1 MELRKALSTA
11 TMVLAS
17 TFVLAACGGSNTN
30 TAASDAASVA
40 SSAASEVAS
49 SAASVASS
57 MTEGSLQDGTYGIIE
72 KNFDKRGWK
81 TEFSITVVDG
91 KITASTYENV
101 NEAGA
106 KKSEDA
112 EYEAN
117 MKAKAG
123 IGPAEYFAALNSQL
137 VEKQDPEAVEVVTG
151 ATGSSDTFK
160 KYAQQLVDA
169 AKTGKTGTVEID
181 NVVEE

>member
-1 MELRKALSTA
+1 MMELRKVLSTA

-17 TFVLAACGGSNTN
+17 TFVLAAFGGSNTN
-30 TAASDAASVA
+30 TAASDAASTASSVA
-40 SSAASEVAS
+40 SDV
-49 SAASVASS
+49 ASVASS
-57 MTEGSLQDGTYGIIE
+57 VAEGGLKDGTYGIVE
-72 KNFDKRGWK
+72 KNFDTRGWK
-81 TEFSITVVDG
+81 TEFSITVVGG

-112 EYEAN
+112 DYEAN
-117 MKAKAG
+117 MKAKTG
-123 IGPAEYFAALNSQL
+123 TGPMEYFAALNSQL
-137 VEKQDPEAVEVVTG
+137 VEKQDPAAVEVVTG
-151 ATGSSDTFK
+151 ATNSSNTFK
-160 KYAQQLVDA
+160 QYAQQLVDA

>member
-1 MELRKALSTA
+1 MEFKKVFSTA
-11 TMVLAS
+11 TLMLAS
-17 TFVLAACGGSNTN
+17 TFVLAACGGSDTD
-30 TAASDAASVA
+30 TASESSSVA
-40 SSAASEVAS
+40 SSEVMVESSSESSSTAASE
-49 SAASVASS
+49 
-57 MTEGSLQDGTYGIIE
+57 LQDGTYTLVE

-101 NEAGA
+101 NEAGE

-112 EYEAN
+112 EYQAN
-117 MKAKAG
+117 MTGKVG
-123 IGPAEYFAALNSQL
+123 VGPAEYFPALNNQL

-151 ATGSSDTFK
+151 ATDSSDTFK

-169 AKTGKTGTVEID
+169 ATVGETEAIEVD
-181 NVVEE
+181 NVIEE

>member
-1 MELRKALSTA
+1 MEFKKTLSTA
-11 TMVLAS
+11 TLLLAS
-17 TFVLAACGGSNTN
+17 TFVLAACGGADTE
-30 TAASDAASVA
+30 TETE
-40 SSAASEVAS
+40 SSAAASSEVVVESSSEAS
-49 SAASVASS
+49 STAA
-57 MTEGSLQDGTYGIIE
+57 ELQDGTYTLVE

-101 NEAGA
+101 NEAGE

-112 EYEAN
+112 EYQAN
-117 MKAKAG
+117 MTGKVG
-123 IGPAEYFAALNSQL
+123 VGPAEYFPALNGQL

-151 ATGSSDTFK
+151 ATNSSETFK

-169 AKTGKTGTVEID
+169 ATVGETDPIEVD

>member
-1 MELRKALSTA
+1 MEFKKTLSTA
-11 TMVLAS
+11 TLLLAS
-17 TFVLAACGGSNTN
+17 TFVLAACGGADTE
-30 TAASDAASVA
+30 TETE
-40 SSAASEVAS
+40 SSAAASSEVVVESSSEAS
-49 SAASVASS
+49 STAA
-57 MTEGSLQDGTYGIIE
+57 ELQDGTYTLVE
-72 KNFDKRGWK
+72 KNFDTRGWK

-101 NEAGA
+101 NEAGE

-112 EYEAN
+112 EYQAN
-117 MKAKAG
+117 MTGKVG
-123 IGPAEYFAALNSQL
+123 VGPAEYFPALNSQL

-151 ATGSSDTFK
+151 ATNSSETFK

-169 AKTGKTGTVEID
+169 ATVGETDPIEVD

>member
-1 MELRKALSTA
+1 MELKKTLSTA
-11 TMVLAS
+11 TLLLAS
-17 TFVLAACGGSNTN
+17 TFVLAACGGADTETESSE
-30 TAASDAASVA
+30 AASSEVVVESSSEA
-40 SSAASEVAS
+40 SSEAAVE
-49 SAASVASS
+49 
-57 MTEGSLQDGTYGIIE
+57 LKDGTYTLVE
-72 KNFDKRGWK
+72 KNFDTRGWK

-91 KITASTYENV
+91 KITESAYENV

-112 EYEAN
+112 DYQARMVE
-117 MKAKAG
+117 KAG
-123 IGPAEYFAALNSQL
+123 IGPADYFPALNNQL

-160 KYAQQLVDA
+160 KYAPMLVEA
-169 AKTGKTGTVEID
+169 AQAGDTTTIEID